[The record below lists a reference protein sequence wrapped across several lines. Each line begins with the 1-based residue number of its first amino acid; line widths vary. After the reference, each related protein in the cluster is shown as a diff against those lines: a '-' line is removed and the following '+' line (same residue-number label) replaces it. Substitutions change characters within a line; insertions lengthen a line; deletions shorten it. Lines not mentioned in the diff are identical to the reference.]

1 MARTPVRLAPEWDA
15 RFAGGIG
22 VSLLL
27 HGLVLAGLVL
37 LAPLAARRPAP
48 LGAYTVELTD
58 PSALGGRLPPGPIKG
73 EVGGGPIPVAGKL
86 PGPAGPPAE
95 AKSPPPEARPPEPR
109 VVEEAKAE
117 PPAPPKPETK
127 VEPPPPPP
135 VEETKPEARPEPKPA
150 PKPAP
155 PPKEEPEVKLAAKE
169 KPKPAPPPPEHQP
182 APKPQT
188 EKPPAAAHPAPAEAE
203 TKAAPKPS
211 ARAAEQAKP
220 AAPATASAA
229 SERGAE
235 SARVASG
242 EGGKD
247 AYALAAERWKAH
259 EGGGLG
265 GPEGGTGPIGAGG
278 EGPGG
283 GGQVVGLEFLAYRQ
297 QVISTIKSQWTNV
310 INRPGLVA
318 RVRFGIARDG
328 TVSDVRLEQSSGN
341 PAYDSSVVR
350 AVEHANPL
358 PPPPARYV
366 EQFREFVIEFHS
378 EEPGGRGTG

>member
-1 MARTPVRLAPEWDA
+1 MARTPMRLAPEWDA
-15 RFAGGIG
+15 RFTGGIG

-27 HGLVLAGLVL
+27 HGLVIAGLVL
-37 LAPLAARRPAP
+37 LAPLAGHRAPP

-73 EVGGGPIPVAGKL
+73 EVGGGPIPVAGKP
-86 PGPAGPPAE
+86 PGPAGPAAE
-95 AKSPPPEARPPEPR
+95 PKLPPPETRPPEPR
-109 VVEEAKAE
+109 AEEAKAE
-117 PPAPPKPETK
+117 APTPPKPETK

-135 VEETKPEARPEPKPA
+135 AVEAKPEPRPEPKPE
-150 PKPAP
+150 PKPEP
-155 PPKEEPEVKLAAKE
+155 TPKAEPEVKLAAKE
-169 KPKPAPPPPEHQP
+169 KPKPAPPPAPRAEAKP
-182 APKPQT
+182 APKPQAGP
-188 EKPPAAAHPAPAEAE
+188 PPAAAHPAAPEPEAKPAS
-203 TKAAPKPS
+203 KPP
-211 ARAAEQAKP
+211 ARAVEQAKP

-229 SERGAE
+229 SERSAEGTGA
-235 SARVASG
+235 
-242 EGGKD
+242 GGKD

-297 QVISTIKSQWTNV
+297 QVINTIKSQWTNV

-328 TVSDVRLEQSSGN
+328 TVSDVRLEQGSGN

>member
-1 MARTPVRLAPEWDA
+1 MALTPVRLAPEWDA

-27 HGLVLAGLVL
+27 HGLVIAGLVL
-37 LAPLAARRPAP
+37 LAPLAAHRAAP

-73 EVGGGPIPVAGKL
+73 EVGGGPIPVAGKP

-95 AKSPPPEARPPEPR
+95 PKAPPPEPR

-117 PPAPPKPETK
+117 PLAPPKPETK

-135 VEETKPEARPEPKPA
+135 VEETKPQVRPEPKPEH
-150 PKPAP
+150 KPTP
-155 PPKEEPEVKLAAKE
+155 PPKVEPEVKLAAKE
-169 KPKPAPPPPEHQP
+169 KPKPAPPPPPEHQP

-188 EKPPAAAHPAPAEAE
+188 EKPPAAAHPAAAEAE
-203 TKAAPKPS
+203 TKPAPKPP
-211 ARAAEQAKP
+211 ARAVEQAKP
-220 AAPATASAA
+220 AA

>member
-27 HGLVLAGLVL
+27 HGLVIAGLVL
-37 LAPLAARRPAP
+37 LAPLAAHRAAP

-73 EVGGGPIPVAGKL
+73 EVGGGPIPVAGKP

-95 AKSPPPEARPPEPR
+95 PKAPPPEPR

-117 PPAPPKPETK
+117 PLAPPKPETK

-135 VEETKPEARPEPKPA
+135 VEETKPQVRPEPKPE
-150 PKPAP
+150 PKPTP
-155 PPKEEPEVKLAAKE
+155 PPKVEPEVKLAAKE
-169 KPKPAPPPPEHQP
+169 KPKPAPPPPPEHQP

-188 EKPPAAAHPAPAEAE
+188 EKPPAAAHPAAAEAE
-203 TKAAPKPS
+203 TKPAPKPP
-211 ARAAEQAKP
+211 ARAVEQAKP
-220 AAPATASAA
+220 AA

>member
-27 HGLVLAGLVL
+27 HGLVIAGLVL
-37 LAPLAARRPAP
+37 LAPLAAHRAAP

-73 EVGGGPIPVAGKL
+73 EVGGGPIPVAGKP

-95 AKSPPPEARPPEPR
+95 PKAPPPEPR

-117 PPAPPKPETK
+117 PLAPPKPETK

-135 VEETKPEARPEPKPA
+135 VEETKPQVRPEPKPE
-150 PKPAP
+150 PKPTP
-155 PPKEEPEVKLAAKE
+155 PPKVEPEVKLAAKE
-169 KPKPAPPPPEHQP
+169 KPKPAPPPPPEHQP

-188 EKPPAAAHPAPAEAE
+188 EKPPAAAHPAAAEAE
-203 TKAAPKPS
+203 TKPAPKPP
-211 ARAAEQAKP
+211 ARAVEQAKP
-220 AAPATASAA
+220 AA

-318 RVRFGIARDG
+318 RVRFAPARDG

>member
-1 MARTPVRLAPEWDA
+1 MALTPVRLAPEWDA

-27 HGLVLAGLVL
+27 HGLVIAGLVL
-37 LAPLAARRPAP
+37 LAPLAAHRAAP

-73 EVGGGPIPVAGKL
+73 EVGGGPIPVAGKP

-95 AKSPPPEARPPEPR
+95 PKAPPPEPR

-117 PPAPPKPETK
+117 PLAPPKPETK

-135 VEETKPEARPEPKPA
+135 VEETKPQVRPEPKPE
-150 PKPAP
+150 PKPTP
-155 PPKEEPEVKLAAKE
+155 PPKVEPEVKLAAKE
-169 KPKPAPPPPEHQP
+169 KPKPAPPPPP
-182 APKPQT
+182 
-188 EKPPAAAHPAPAEAE
+188 
-203 TKAAPKPS
+203 
-211 ARAAEQAKP
+211 ARAVEQAKP
-220 AAPATASAA
+220 AA

>member
-1 MARTPVRLAPEWDA
+1 MARTPLRLAPEWDA

-27 HGLVLAGLVL
+27 HGLVIAGIVL
-37 LAPLAARRPAP
+37 LAPFAGHRPVP
-48 LGAYTVELTD
+48 LGPYTVELTD
-58 PSALGGRLPPGPIKG
+58 PSALGGRLPPGPV
-73 EVGGGPIPVAGKL
+73 ERDVGGGPIPVAGKL
-86 PGPAGPPAE
+86 PGPSTPQAPSAPPQ
-95 AKSPPPEARPPEPR
+95 SPPPEPKVE
-109 VVEEAKAE
+109 EEAKAE
-117 PPAPPKPETK
+117 PAVPPKPEAK
-127 VEPPPPPP
+127 VETPPPPPP
-135 VEETKPEARPEPKPA
+135 EKVKPQPKPEPKPVS
-150 PKPAP
+150 
-155 PPKEEPEVKLAAKE
+155 PPKAEPEVRLAEKE
-169 KPKPAPPPPEHQP
+169 KPKPPPE
-182 APKPQT
+182 PKPTPKPTPQ
-188 EKPPAAAHPAPAEAE
+188 PPAAKAEPAARPA
-203 TKAAPKPS
+203 KPV
-211 ARAAEQAKP
+211 EPPPKP
-220 AAPATASAA
+220 AAKPVEEASAA
-229 SERGAE
+229 PHAKAPAAAPRSAE
-235 SARVASG
+235 NAHAPSG

-297 QVISTIKSQWTNV
+297 QVINTIKSQWTNV

-341 PAYDSSVVR
+341 PAYDSSAVR

-378 EEPGGRGTG
+378 EEPGGQGTG

>member
-27 HGLVLAGLVL
+27 HGLVIAGLVL
-37 LAPLAARRPAP
+37 LAPLAAHRAAP

-73 EVGGGPIPVAGKL
+73 EVGGGPIPVAGKP

-95 AKSPPPEARPPEPR
+95 PKAPPPEPR

-117 PPAPPKPETK
+117 PLAPPKPETK

-135 VEETKPEARPEPKPA
+135 VEETKPQVRPEPKPE
-150 PKPAP
+150 PKPTP
-155 PPKEEPEVKLAAKE
+155 PPKVEPEVKLAAKE
-169 KPKPAPPPPEHQP
+169 KPKPAPPPPPEHQP

-188 EKPPAAAHPAPAEAE
+188 EKPPAAAHPAAAEAE
-203 TKAAPKPS
+203 TKPAPKPP
-211 ARAAEQAKP
+211 ARAVEQAKP
-220 AAPATASAA
+220 AA

-318 RVRFGIARDG
+318 RVRLAPAGHG